1 MSLSSAH
8 REAKEFLVNEKQFH
22 LGFLPTEQSNPKTK
36 ELDKVFRR
44 NVSEGVGLLMRVD
57 QDVLLMA
64 RSVLAGKEFA
74 ALVDTG
80 TKAVLAGKRIVFSG
94 CGATGRLSIL
104 LESMWRRYFRDLQ
117 AENQGIYEKLRF
129 LEDRVFSIMT
139 GGDYAL
145 IRSVEFFEDY
155 ASFGRQQVKEL
166 NIGRGDVLVAITEGG
181 ETSSVLG
188 TVSESV
194 ERQANVFL
202 LFNNPADLL
211 AAYIERS
218 RRAIEDP
225 AVTCLDLYCGPMGLA
240 GSTRLQATTSEQ
252 LIAGAAMEQIL
263 INCLK
268 SLLPEQEIEALG
280 IAGIDY
286 SEAFADLLESL
297 DSASN
302 RETLASYIL
311 LEKSIYEQGGLVTY
325 FGNEYLLDIFTDT
338 TERAPTFMIP
348 PFRKNDDFQSP
359 VSWAFVKNPLFPTA
373 EAWKHTLGRSPRCLD
388 WDQNRY
394 LALGASETIAA
405 NPPKLNDREIVRFTI
420 GSEPDPARYGRLP
433 NLAVGILAD
442 KDIENGHYGAFQKA
456 FQARAS
462 VYQRSTVLYL
472 GSRQEIARE
481 GFVMNCSPRRSPLR
495 IMEHMAVKLVLNT
508 ISTGT
513 MVLMG
518 RVTSNWMS
526 WVEVSNKKLKDRGIR
541 LIAEITNRSYE
552 DACYRLHESLEE
564 LRQVQNPHGERI
576 SPVQYTIQKLMH
588 HEVE

>member
-8 REAKEFLVNEKQFH
+8 REAKEFLLNETQFH

-36 ELDKVFRR
+36 ELDKVFRK
-44 NVSEGVGLLMRVD
+44 NVSEGVGLLMSVD

-64 RSVLAGKEFA
+64 RRVLAGKEFA
-74 ALVDTG
+74 ALAETG
-80 TKAVLAGKRIVFSG
+80 TKAVLAGNRIIFSG

-104 LESMWRRYFRDLQ
+104 LESMWRHYFRDLQ
-117 AENQGIYEKLRF
+117 ATNKSIYEKLKP
-129 LEDRVFSIMT
+129 LKDRICSIMT
-139 GGDYAL
+139 GGDFAL

-194 ERQANVFL
+194 ERQAEVFL

-211 AAYIERS
+211 AARIERS

-225 AVTCLDLYCGPMGLA
+225 VVTCLDLYCGPMGLA

-252 LIAGAAMEQIL
+252 LIAGVAMEQIL
-263 INCLK
+263 INCIE
-268 SLLPEQEIEALG
+268 SLLSAEELKALG
-280 IAGIDY
+280 IARIDY
-286 SEAFADLLESL
+286 AEAFADLLESL
-297 DSASN
+297 GTASN
-302 RETLASYIL
+302 REVLASYIS
-311 LEKSIYEQGGLVTY
+311 LEKSIYGQEGLVTY

-348 PFRKNDDFQSP
+348 PFRKTDDSRSP

-373 EAWKHTLGRSPRCLD
+373 EAWTHTLGRPPRCLD
-388 WDQNRY
+388 WDQNLY
-394 LALGASETIAA
+394 ISMGASETIAA
-405 NPPKLNDREIVRFTI
+405 SPPKLNDQEIIKFTI
-420 GSEPDPARYGRLP
+420 GNEPDPARYERLP
-433 NLAVGILAD
+433 NLGVSILAD
-442 KDIENGHYGAFQKA
+442 KDIENGQYSAFQEA
-456 FQARAS
+456 FQSGAAA
-462 VYQRSTVLYL
+462 YQRSTVLYL
-472 GSRQEIARE
+472 GSRQDIAGK
-481 GFVMNCSPRRSPLR
+481 GFWINCSPRRSPLY
-495 IMEHMAVKLVLNT
+495 IMEHMAIKLVLNT
-508 ISTGT
+508 MSTGT

-518 RVTSNWMS
+518 RVTRNWMS

-541 LIAEITNRSYE
+541 LIAEIASLSYE
-552 DACYRLHESLEE
+552 EACFRLHESLEE
-564 LRQVQNPHGERI
+564 LQQVQDLHKERI
-576 SPVQYTIQKLMH
+576 SPVQYTIQKLVH